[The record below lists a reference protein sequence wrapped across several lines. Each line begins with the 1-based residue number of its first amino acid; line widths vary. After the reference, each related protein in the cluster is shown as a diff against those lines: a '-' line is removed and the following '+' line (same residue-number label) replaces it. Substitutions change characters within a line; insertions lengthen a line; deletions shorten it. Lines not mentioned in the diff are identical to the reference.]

1 MWGVENV
8 RYLVDVLIGRM
19 LERGVEAAVPRV
31 PIRGGV
37 TLKVASCPGNLL
49 PARNLYE

>member
-1 MWGVENV
+1 VENV
-8 RYLVDVLIGRM
+8 RYLVDVIIDRM
-19 LERGVEAAVPRV
+19 LELGVEAAFPRV

-37 TLKVASCPGNLL
+37 KVEVASCPGNLL